1 MEDGG
6 PARIAGDTDVNAV
19 LDSQQPELASFRD
32 PSLDPFVA
40 GTDYVTA
47 VTSSGTLNVGT
58 PPVPISG
65 PLDATPVT
73 SLLNI
78 RIVGLPLVAGS
89 PAVATL
95 DLYVPA
101 EANSF
106 FAYDAIS
113 ATWTDITAVA
123 RSMERS
129 TVRDQARASTPAF
142 RRGGGRGSRSKTVD
156 SATSTV
162 GSTGSSPWSVRHRCD
177 SPRTRFDADGDGID
191 DVIENAGPNDGDS
204 TINNVPDA
212 EESYVGSLPDP
223 TLADPDGDGSN
234 YVTVDAYYLLDPSTY
249 PDGSAARISPVVDVS
264 ITAPPS
270 NLPAAGAGLITGLIE
285 YTQSGLPLNG
295 QPGVGAQP
303 GDPVSTSPA
312 TAGTYVWLPYEPNSF
327 WIFDPLTATWTDGTS
342 LINETGSYLST
353 RTSLVNSPAGP
364 SNCSSSMAVSATLTA
379 WSTAK

>member
-6 PARIAGDTDVNAV
+6 PSRIPGDTDANAV

-32 PSLDPFVA
+32 PALDPVVA

-47 VTSSGTLNVGT
+47 VTSVGTLSVGT
-58 PPVPISG
+58 PSVPISG
-65 PLDATPVT
+65 PLDATPAT
-73 SLLNI
+73 SLLQI

-106 FAYDAIS
+106 FAYDEIS

-123 RSMERS
+123 TFDGTLYRAGPGQSVDTR
-129 TVRDQARASTPAF
+129 VPAR
-142 RRGGGRGSRSKTVD
+142 
-156 SATSTV
+156 
-162 GSTGSSPWSVRHRCD
+162 W
-177 SPRTRFDADGDGID
+177 RTRLTLEDGGFGDVDGGVDGIITVVGAPSAATPPEPDFDADDDGID
-191 DVIENAGPNDGDS
+191 DSIENAGPNDGDS

-234 YVTVDAYYLLDPSTY
+234 YVTVDSYYLLDPSTY

-285 YTQSGLPLNG
+285 YTQTGLPLNG

-327 WIFDPLTATWTDGTS
+327 WIFDPLT
-342 LINETGSYLST
+342 E
-353 RTSLVNSPAGP
+353 PGP
-364 SNCSSSMAVSATLTA
+364 TA
-379 WSTAK
+379 HR